1 MKNEGRG
8 TDNMHKLLSFRN
20 AFVEVLGALEYNRPL
35 LIQNVLGQ
43 VLIVV
48 CVMTFEANTTRGFSS
63 YRLSFFTF
71 VIGSVLDQ
79 LFLC

>member
-8 TDNMHKLLSFRN
+8 TDNMHELLSFRN
-20 AFVEVLGALEYNRPL
+20 AFVKVLGVLEYNRPL
-35 LIQNVLGQ
+35 LVQNVLGQ

-48 CVMTFEANTTRGFSS
+48 RVMAFEASTTRRFSP
-63 YRLSFFTF
+63 YFLSFFTF

-79 LFLC
+79 LFLR